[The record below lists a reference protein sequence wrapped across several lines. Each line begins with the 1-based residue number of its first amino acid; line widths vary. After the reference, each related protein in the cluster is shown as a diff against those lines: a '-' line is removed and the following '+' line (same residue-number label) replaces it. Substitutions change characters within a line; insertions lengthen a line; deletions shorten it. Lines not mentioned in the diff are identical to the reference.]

1 MLKHLNI
8 SNYALIET
16 LDIDLHR
23 GFAVITGETG
33 AGKSIILG
41 AIGLLLGQRAD
52 GKALRDASKKC
63 VIEAHF
69 DVARYELRSWFEEQ
83 ELEYDDNDCIIRR
96 ELTPQGKSRG
106 FINDTP
112 VTLTQMRELGEKL
125 IDVHSQHQNLLL
137 RKENFQLNVVDI
149 MASNEKERAEYAEA
163 YGKLK
168 EAERELEELLKSIE
182 ASRSDE
188 DYMRHQL
195 NELQTAALREDEQEE
210 LEQEQ
215 DTASHTEEIKSALY
229 EVTMLLLGEDGAAV
243 EQIRQAEGRLGN
255 AAAIYPKMTELSE
268 RLSSLYV
275 ELKDIASDIEAETER
290 IEFNPERLAY
300 VTERL
305 NTIYS
310 LEHKYHT
317 DDIVGLLREQE
328 RLQTMLDGI
337 DNGDEMLQEKREM
350 VEQLTDIAKKK
361 ADKLTATRKQAAKKI
376 EAETKRSLE
385 ALGMPGVEFC
395 IEIKPATLSP
405 EGQDKVAYL
414 FSANK
419 GMSLRPVADVASGGE
434 IARLMLSLK
443 AMISGAVKLP
453 TIIFDEIDTGVSGR
467 IAEQMGNIM
476 HQMGEAERQ
485 VVSITHLPQIAA
497 RGTYHYKVEK
507 TNSADS
513 TSTIMRQLT
522 EEERID
528 EIAQMLSG
536 ADITD
541 AARRNAKMLLGQID
555 H

>member
-8 SNYALIET
+8 SNYALIDT

-23 GFAVITGETG
+23 GFSVITGETG

-52 GKALRDASKKC
+52 GKALRDAGKKC

-69 DVARYELRSWFEEQ
+69 DISRYELRTWFDEE
-83 ELEYDDNDCIIRR
+83 ELEYDDEDCIIRR
-96 ELTPQGKSRG
+96 ELSPQGKSRG

-149 MASNEKERAEYAEA
+149 MASNEKERNEYTAA
-163 YGKLK
+163 YNKLK
-168 EAERELEELLKSIE
+168 EAERELEELQKSIE
-182 ASRSDE
+182 NSRTEE
-188 DYMRHQL
+188 DYMRYQL

-215 DTASHTEEIKSALY
+215 ETASHTEEIKTALY
-229 EVTMLLLGEDGAAV
+229 EVTTLLLGEDGAAV
-243 EQIRQAEGRLGN
+243 EQVRQAEGKLGS
-255 AAAIYPKMTELSE
+255 AAAIYPKVTELSE
-268 RLSSLYV
+268 RLESLYV
-275 ELKDIASDIEAETER
+275 ELKDIATDIEAESER

-317 DDIVGLLREQE
+317 DDVAGLLREQE
-328 RLQTMLDGI
+328 RLQTLLNGI
-337 DNGDEMLQEKREM
+337 DNSDEALKEKREL
-350 VEQLTDIAKKK
+350 VKQLTDIANKK

-395 IEIKPATLSP
+395 IDIKTSTLSP

-419 GMSLRPVADVASGGE
+419 GMALRPVAEVASGGE

-507 TNSADS
+507 KNLSDS
-513 TSTIMRQLT
+513 TSTMMRQLT
-522 EEERID
+522 AEERID

-541 AARRNAKMLLGQID
+541 AARRNAKMLLGG
-555 H
+555 

>member
-8 SNYALIET
+8 SNYALIDT

-23 GFAVITGETG
+23 GFSVITGETG

-69 DVARYELRSWFEEQ
+69 DISRYELRTWFDEE
-83 ELEYDDNDCIIRR
+83 ELEYDDEDCIIRR
-96 ELTPQGKSRG
+96 ELSPQGKSRG

-149 MASNEKERAEYAEA
+149 MASNEKERAEYTAA
-163 YGKLK
+163 YSQLK
-168 EAERELEELLKSIE
+168 EAERELEELQKSIE
-182 ASRSDE
+182 NSRTEE
-188 DYMRHQL
+188 DYMRYQL

-215 DTASHTEEIKSALY
+215 ETASHTEEIKTALY
-229 EVTMLLLGEDGAAV
+229 EVTTLLSGEDGAAV
-243 EQIRQAEGRLGN
+243 EQVRQAEGKLGS

-268 RLSSLYV
+268 RLDSLYV
-275 ELKDIASDIEAETER
+275 ELKDIATDIEAESER

-317 DDIVGLLREQE
+317 DDIAGLLREQE
-328 RLQTMLDGI
+328 RLQTLLNGI
-337 DNGDEMLQEKREM
+337 DNSDEVLKEKRET
-350 VEQLTDIAKKK
+350 VRQLTDIANKK

-395 IEIKPATLSP
+395 IDIKASALSP

-419 GMSLRPVADVASGGE
+419 GMALRPVAEVASGGE

-476 HQMGEAERQ
+476 HRMGEAERQ
-485 VVSITHLPQIAA
+485 VISITHLPQIAA

-507 TNSADS
+507 KNLSDS
-513 TSTIMRQLT
+513 TSTMMRQLT
-522 EEERID
+522 KEERID

-541 AARRNAKMLLGQID
+541 AARRNAKMLLGG
-555 H
+555 

>member
-8 SNYALIET
+8 SNYALIDT

-23 GFAVITGETG
+23 GFSVITGETG

-69 DVARYELRSWFEEQ
+69 DISRYELRTWFDEE
-83 ELEYDDNDCIIRR
+83 ELEYDDEDCIIRR
-96 ELTPQGKSRG
+96 ELSPQGKSRG

-149 MASNEKERAEYAEA
+149 MASNEKERAEYAAA
-163 YGKLK
+163 YSQLK
-168 EAERELEELLKSIE
+168 EAERELEELQKSIE
-182 ASRSDE
+182 NSRTEE
-188 DYMRHQL
+188 DYMRYQL

-215 DTASHTEEIKSALY
+215 ETASHTEEIKTALY
-229 EVTMLLLGEDGAAV
+229 EVTTLLSGEDGAAV
-243 EQIRQAEGRLGN
+243 EQVRQAEGKLGS
-255 AAAIYPKMTELSE
+255 AAAIYPKVTELSE
-268 RLSSLYV
+268 RLDSLYV
-275 ELKDIASDIEAETER
+275 ELKDITTDIEAESER

-317 DDIVGLLREQE
+317 DDIAGLLREQE
-328 RLQTMLDGI
+328 RLQTLLNGI
-337 DNGDEMLQEKREM
+337 DNSDEVLKEKRET
-350 VEQLTDIAKKK
+350 VGQLTDIANKK

-395 IEIKPATLSP
+395 IDIKASALSP

-419 GMSLRPVADVASGGE
+419 GMALRPVAEVASGGE

-476 HQMGEAERQ
+476 HRMGEAERQ
-485 VVSITHLPQIAA
+485 VISITHLPQIAA

-507 TNSADS
+507 KNLSDS
-513 TSTIMRQLT
+513 TSTMMRQLT
-522 EEERID
+522 KEERID

-541 AARRNAKMLLGQID
+541 AARRNAKMLLGN
-555 H
+555 

>member
-8 SNYALIET
+8 SNYALIDT

-23 GFAVITGETG
+23 GFSVITGETG

-63 VIEAHF
+63 VIEANF
-69 DVARYELRSWFEEQ
+69 DISRYDLQAWFDEQ
-83 ELEYDDNDCIIRR
+83 ELEYDDEDCIIRR
-96 ELTPQGKSRG
+96 ELSPQGKSRG

-149 MASNEKERAEYAEA
+149 MASNDKERNEYAVA
-163 YGKLK
+163 YNRLK
-168 EAERELEELLKSIE
+168 EAEHELEELKKSIE
-182 ASRSDE
+182 ASRNDE
-188 DYMRHQL
+188 EYMRHQL

-215 DTASHTEEIKSALY
+215 ETASHTEDIKAALY
-229 EVTMLLLGEDGAAV
+229 EVTTLLLGENGAAV
-243 EQIRQAEGRLGN
+243 EQIRQAEGRLGS
-255 AAAIYPKMTELSE
+255 AAAIYPKVTELSE
-268 RLSSLYV
+268 RLESLYV
-275 ELKDIASDIEAETER
+275 ELKDIATDIESETEN
-290 IEFNPERLAY
+290 IDFNPERLAY

-317 DDIVGLLREQE
+317 DSIADLLREQE
-328 RLQTMLDGI
+328 RLQTLLNGI
-337 DNGDEMLQEKREM
+337 DNSDEVLQEKQETVR
-350 VEQLTDIAKKK
+350 QLTDAANEKAAK
-361 ADKLTATRKQAAKKI
+361 LSATRKQAAKKI

-395 IEIKPATLSP
+395 IDIKSTSLSP
-405 EGQDKVAYL
+405 DGQDKVAYL

-419 GMSLRPVADVASGGE
+419 GMALRPVAEVASGGE

-476 HQMGEAERQ
+476 HQMGQAERQ
-485 VVSITHLPQIAA
+485 VISITHLPQIAA

-507 TNSADS
+507 RNLSDS
-513 TSTIMRQLT
+513 TSTMMRQLST
-522 EEERID
+522 EERID

-541 AARRNAKMLLGQID
+541 AARRNAKMLLGN
-555 H
+555 

>member
-8 SNYALIET
+8 SNYALIDT

-23 GFAVITGETG
+23 GFSVITGETG

-69 DVARYELRSWFEEQ
+69 DISRYGMQSWFDEE
-83 ELEYDDNDCIIRR
+83 ELEYDDEDCIIRR
-96 ELTPQGKSRG
+96 ELSPQGKSRG

-112 VTLTQMRELGEKL
+112 VTLIQMRELGEKL

-149 MASNEKERAEYAEA
+149 MASNEKERAEYAAA
-163 YGKLK
+163 YSQLK
-168 EAERELEELLKSIE
+168 EAERELEELQKSIE
-182 ASRSDE
+182 NSRTEE
-188 DYMRHQL
+188 DYMRYQL

-215 DTASHTEEIKSALY
+215 ETASHTEEIKTALY
-229 EVTMLLLGEDGAAV
+229 EVTTLLSGEDGAAV
-243 EQIRQAEGRLGN
+243 EQVRQAEAKLSS
-255 AAAIYPKMTELSE
+255 AAAIYPKVTELSE
-268 RLSSLYV
+268 RLDSLYV
-275 ELKDIASDIEAETER
+275 ELKDIATDIEAESER

-317 DDIVGLLREQE
+317 DDIAGLLREQE
-328 RLQTMLDGI
+328 RLQTLLNGI
-337 DNGDEMLQEKREM
+337 DNSDEVLKEKRET
-350 VEQLTDIAKKK
+350 VRQLTDIANKK

-395 IEIKPATLSP
+395 IDIKASALSP

-419 GMSLRPVADVASGGE
+419 GMALRPVAEVASGGE

-476 HQMGEAERQ
+476 HRMGEAERQ
-485 VVSITHLPQIAA
+485 VISITHLPQIAA

-507 TNSADS
+507 KNLSDS
-513 TSTIMRQLT
+513 TSTMMRQLT
-522 EEERID
+522 KEERID

-541 AARRNAKMLLGQID
+541 AARRNAKMLLGE
-555 H
+555 

>member
-8 SNYALIET
+8 SNYALIDT

-23 GFAVITGETG
+23 GFSVITGETG

-63 VIEAHF
+63 VIEANF
-69 DVARYELRSWFEEQ
+69 DISRYDLQAWFDEQ
-83 ELEYDDNDCIIRR
+83 ELEYDDEDCIIRR
-96 ELTPQGKSRG
+96 ELSPQGKSRG

-149 MASNEKERAEYAEA
+149 MASNEKERNEYAVA
-163 YGKLK
+163 YNRLK
-168 EAERELEELLKSIE
+168 EAEHELEELKKSIE
-182 ASRSDE
+182 ASRNDE
-188 DYMRHQL
+188 EYMRHQL

-215 DTASHTEEIKSALY
+215 ETASHTEEIKAALY
-229 EVTMLLLGEDGAAV
+229 EVTTLLLGENGAAV
-243 EQIRQAEGRLGN
+243 EQIRQAEGRLGS
-255 AAAIYPKMTELSE
+255 AAAIYPKVTELSE
-268 RLSSLYV
+268 RLESLYV
-275 ELKDIASDIEAETER
+275 ELKDIATDIESETEN
-290 IEFNPERLAY
+290 IDFNPERLAY

-317 DDIVGLLREQE
+317 DSIADLLREQE
-328 RLQTMLDGI
+328 RLQTLLNGI
-337 DNGDEMLQEKREM
+337 DNSDEMLQEKQETVR
-350 VEQLTDIAKKK
+350 QLTDIANEK
-361 ADKLTATRKQAAKKI
+361 AAKLSATRKQAAKKI

-395 IEIKPATLSP
+395 IDIKSTTLST

-419 GMSLRPVADVASGGE
+419 GMALRPVAEVASGGE

-476 HQMGEAERQ
+476 HQMGQAERQ
-485 VVSITHLPQIAA
+485 VISITHLPQIAA

-507 TNSADS
+507 RNLSDS
-513 TSTIMRQLT
+513 TSTMMRQLSA
-522 EEERID
+522 EERID

-536 ADITD
+536 TDITD
-541 AARRNAKMLLGQID
+541 AARRNAKTLLGN
-555 H
+555 

>member
-8 SNYALIET
+8 SNYALIDT

-23 GFAVITGETG
+23 GFSVITGETG

-69 DVARYELRSWFEEQ
+69 DISRYELRTWFDEE
-83 ELEYDDNDCIIRR
+83 ELEYDDEDCIIRR
-96 ELTPQGKSRG
+96 ELSPQGKSRG

-149 MASNEKERAEYAEA
+149 MASNEKERAEYAAA
-163 YGKLK
+163 YSQLK
-168 EAERELEELLKSIE
+168 EAERELEELQKSIE
-182 ASRSDE
+182 NSRTEE
-188 DYMRHQL
+188 DYMRYQL

-215 DTASHTEEIKSALY
+215 ETASHTEEIKTALY
-229 EVTMLLLGEDGAAV
+229 EVTTLLSGEDGAAV
-243 EQIRQAEGRLGN
+243 EQVRQAEGKLGS
-255 AAAIYPKMTELSE
+255 AAAIYPKVTELSE
-268 RLSSLYV
+268 RLDSLYV
-275 ELKDIASDIEAETER
+275 ELKDIATDIEAESER

-317 DDIVGLLREQE
+317 DDIAGLLREQE
-328 RLQTMLDGI
+328 RLQTLLNGI
-337 DNGDEMLQEKREM
+337 DNSDEVLKEKCETVR
-350 VEQLTDIAKKK
+350 QLTDIANKK

-395 IEIKPATLSP
+395 IDIKASALSP

-419 GMSLRPVADVASGGE
+419 GMALRPVAEVASGGE

-476 HQMGEAERQ
+476 HRMGEAERQ
-485 VVSITHLPQIAA
+485 VISITHLPQIAA

-507 TNSADS
+507 KNLSDS
-513 TSTIMRQLT
+513 TSTMMRQLT
-522 EEERID
+522 KEERID

-541 AARRNAKMLLGQID
+541 AARRNAKMLLGE
-555 H
+555 

>member
-8 SNYALIET
+8 SNYALIDT

-23 GFAVITGETG
+23 GFSVITGETG

-69 DVARYELRSWFEEQ
+69 DISRYELRTWFDEE
-83 ELEYDDNDCIIRR
+83 ELEYDDEDCIIRR
-96 ELTPQGKSRG
+96 ELSPQGKSRG

-149 MASNEKERAEYAEA
+149 MASNEKERAEYAAA
-163 YGKLK
+163 YSQLK
-168 EAERELEELLKSIE
+168 EAERELEELQKSIE
-182 ASRSDE
+182 NSRTEE
-188 DYMRHQL
+188 DYMRYQL

-215 DTASHTEEIKSALY
+215 ETASHTEEIKTALY
-229 EVTMLLLGEDGAAV
+229 EVTTLLSGEDGAAV
-243 EQIRQAEGRLGN
+243 EQVRQAEGKLGS
-255 AAAIYPKMTELSE
+255 AAAIYPKVTELSE
-268 RLSSLYV
+268 RLDSLYV
-275 ELKDIASDIEAETER
+275 ELKDIATDIEAESER

-317 DDIVGLLREQE
+317 DDIAGLLREQE
-328 RLQTMLDGI
+328 RLQTLLNGI
-337 DNGDEMLQEKREM
+337 DNSDEVLKEKRET
-350 VEQLTDIAKKK
+350 VRQLTDIANKK

-395 IEIKPATLSP
+395 IDIKASALSP

-419 GMSLRPVADVASGGE
+419 GMALRPVAEVASGGE

-476 HQMGEAERQ
+476 HRMGEAERQ
-485 VVSITHLPQIAA
+485 VISITHLPQIAA

-507 TNSADS
+507 KNLSDS
-513 TSTIMRQLT
+513 TSTMMRQLT
-522 EEERID
+522 KEERID

-541 AARRNAKMLLGQID
+541 AARRNAKMLLGG
-555 H
+555 

>member
-8 SNYALIET
+8 SNYALIDT

-23 GFAVITGETG
+23 GFSVITGETG

-63 VIEAHF
+63 VIEANF
-69 DVARYELRSWFEEQ
+69 DISRYDLQAWFDEQ
-83 ELEYDDNDCIIRR
+83 ELEYDDEDCIIRR
-96 ELTPQGKSRG
+96 ELSPQGKSRG

-149 MASNEKERAEYAEA
+149 MASNDKERNEYAVA
-163 YGKLK
+163 YNRLK
-168 EAERELEELLKSIE
+168 EAEHELEELKKSIE
-182 ASRSDE
+182 ASRNDE
-188 DYMRHQL
+188 EYMRHQL

-215 DTASHTEEIKSALY
+215 ETASHTEDIKAALY
-229 EVTMLLLGEDGAAV
+229 EVTTLLLGENGAAV
-243 EQIRQAEGRLGN
+243 EQIRQAEGRLGS
-255 AAAIYPKMTELSE
+255 AAAIYPKVTELSE
-268 RLSSLYV
+268 RLESLYV
-275 ELKDIASDIEAETER
+275 ELKDIATDIESETEN
-290 IEFNPERLAY
+290 IDFNPERLAY

-317 DDIVGLLREQE
+317 DSIADLLREQE
-328 RLQTMLDGI
+328 RLQTLLNGI
-337 DNGDEMLQEKREM
+337 DNSDEMLQEKQETVR
-350 VEQLTDIAKKK
+350 QLTDIANEK
-361 ADKLTATRKQAAKKI
+361 AAKLSATRKQAAKKI

-395 IEIKPATLSP
+395 IDIKSTSLSP
-405 EGQDKVAYL
+405 DGQDKVAYL

-419 GMSLRPVADVASGGE
+419 GMALRPVAEVASGGE

-476 HQMGEAERQ
+476 HQMGQAERQ
-485 VVSITHLPQIAA
+485 VISITHLPQIAA

-507 TNSADS
+507 RNLSDS
-513 TSTIMRQLT
+513 TSTMMRQLT
-522 EEERID
+522 TEERID

-541 AARRNAKMLLGQID
+541 AARRNAKMLLGN
-555 H
+555 

>member
-8 SNYALIET
+8 SNYALIDT

-23 GFAVITGETG
+23 GFSVITGETG

-69 DVARYELRSWFEEQ
+69 DISRYELRTWFDEE
-83 ELEYDDNDCIIRR
+83 ELEYDDEDCIIRR
-96 ELTPQGKSRG
+96 ELSPQGKSRG

-149 MASNEKERAEYAEA
+149 MASNEKERAEYAAA
-163 YGKLK
+163 YSQLK
-168 EAERELEELLKSIE
+168 EAERELEELQKSIE
-182 ASRSDE
+182 NSRTEE
-188 DYMRHQL
+188 DYMRYQL

-215 DTASHTEEIKSALY
+215 ETASHTEEIKTALY
-229 EVTMLLLGEDGAAV
+229 EVTTLLSGEDGAAV
-243 EQIRQAEGRLGN
+243 EQVRQAEGKLGS
-255 AAAIYPKMTELSE
+255 AAAIYPKVTELSE
-268 RLSSLYV
+268 RLDSLYV
-275 ELKDIASDIEAETER
+275 ELKDIATDIEAESER

-317 DDIVGLLREQE
+317 DDIAGLLGEQE
-328 RLQTMLDGI
+328 RLQTLLNGI
-337 DNGDEMLQEKREM
+337 DNSDEVLKEKRET
-350 VEQLTDIAKKK
+350 VRQLTDIANKK

-395 IEIKPATLSP
+395 IDIKASALSP

-419 GMSLRPVADVASGGE
+419 GMALRPVAEVASGGE

-476 HQMGEAERQ
+476 HRMGEAERQ
-485 VVSITHLPQIAA
+485 VISITHLPQIAA

-507 TNSADS
+507 KNLSDS
-513 TSTIMRQLT
+513 TSTMMRQLT
-522 EEERID
+522 KEERID

-541 AARRNAKMLLGQID
+541 AARRNAKTLLGN
-555 H
+555 

>member
-8 SNYALIET
+8 SNYALIDT

-23 GFAVITGETG
+23 GFSVITGETG

-63 VIEAHF
+63 VIEANF
-69 DVARYELRSWFEEQ
+69 DISRYDLQAWFDEQ
-83 ELEYDDNDCIIRR
+83 ELEYDDEDCIIRR
-96 ELTPQGKSRG
+96 ELSPQGKSRG

-149 MASNEKERAEYAEA
+149 MASNEKERNEYAVA
-163 YGKLK
+163 YNRLK
-168 EAERELEELLKSIE
+168 DAEHELEELKKSIE
-182 ASRSDE
+182 ASRNDE
-188 DYMRHQL
+188 EYMRHQL

-215 DTASHTEEIKSALY
+215 ETASHTEDIKAALY
-229 EVTMLLLGEDGAAV
+229 EVTTLLLGENGAAV
-243 EQIRQAEGRLGN
+243 EQIRQAEGRLGS
-255 AAAIYPKMTELSE
+255 AAAIYPKVTELSE
-268 RLSSLYV
+268 RLESLYV
-275 ELKDIASDIEAETER
+275 ELKDIATDIESETEN
-290 IEFNPERLAY
+290 IDFNPERLAY

-317 DDIVGLLREQE
+317 DSIADLLREQE
-328 RLQTMLDGI
+328 RLQTLLNGI
-337 DNGDEMLQEKREM
+337 DNSDEVLQEKQKTVR
-350 VEQLTDIAKKK
+350 QLTDIANEK
-361 ADKLTATRKQAAKKI
+361 AAKLSATRKQAAKKI

-395 IEIKPATLSP
+395 IDIKSTSLSP
-405 EGQDKVAYL
+405 DGQDKVAYL

-419 GMSLRPVADVASGGE
+419 GMALRPVAEVASGGE

-476 HQMGEAERQ
+476 HQMGQAERQ
-485 VVSITHLPQIAA
+485 VISITHLPQIAA

-507 TNSADS
+507 RNLSDS
-513 TSTIMRQLT
+513 TSTMMRQLST
-522 EEERID
+522 EERID

-541 AARRNAKMLLGQID
+541 AARRNAKMLLGN
-555 H
+555 

>member
-8 SNYALIET
+8 SNYALIDT

-23 GFAVITGETG
+23 GFSVITGETG

-69 DVARYELRSWFEEQ
+69 DISRYELRTWFDEE
-83 ELEYDDNDCIIRR
+83 ELEYDDEDCIIRR
-96 ELTPQGKSRG
+96 ELSPQGKSRG

-149 MASNEKERAEYAEA
+149 MASNEKERAEYAAA
-163 YGKLK
+163 YSQLK
-168 EAERELEELLKSIE
+168 EAERELEELQKSIE
-182 ASRSDE
+182 NSRTEE
-188 DYMRHQL
+188 DYMRYQL

-215 DTASHTEEIKSALY
+215 ETASHTEEIKTALY
-229 EVTMLLLGEDGAAV
+229 EVTTLLSGEDGAAV
-243 EQIRQAEGRLGN
+243 EQVRQAEGKLGS
-255 AAAIYPKMTELSE
+255 AAAIYPKVTELSE
-268 RLSSLYV
+268 RLDSLYV
-275 ELKDIASDIEAETER
+275 ELKDIATDIEAESER

-317 DDIVGLLREQE
+317 DDIAGLLREQE
-328 RLQTMLDGI
+328 RLQTLLNGI
-337 DNGDEMLQEKREM
+337 DNSDEVLKEKRET
-350 VEQLTDIAKKK
+350 VRQLTDIANKK

-395 IEIKPATLSP
+395 IDIKASALSP

-419 GMSLRPVADVASGGE
+419 GMALRPVAEVASGGE

-476 HQMGEAERQ
+476 HRMGEAERQ
-485 VVSITHLPQIAA
+485 VISITHLPQIAA

-507 TNSADS
+507 KNLSDS
-513 TSTIMRQLT
+513 TSTMMRQLT
-522 EEERID
+522 KEERID

-541 AARRNAKMLLGQID
+541 AARRNAKTLLGN
-555 H
+555 

>member
-8 SNYALIET
+8 SNYALIDT

-23 GFAVITGETG
+23 GFSVITGETG

-69 DVARYELRSWFEEQ
+69 DISRYELRTWFDEE
-83 ELEYDDNDCIIRR
+83 ELEYDDEDCIIRR
-96 ELTPQGKSRG
+96 ELSPQGKSRG

-149 MASNEKERAEYAEA
+149 MASNEKERAEYAAA
-163 YGKLK
+163 YSQLK
-168 EAERELEELLKSIE
+168 EAERELEELQKSIE
-182 ASRSDE
+182 NSRTEE
-188 DYMRHQL
+188 DYMRYQL

-215 DTASHTEEIKSALY
+215 ETASHTEEIKTALY
-229 EVTMLLLGEDGAAV
+229 EVTTLLSGEDGAAV
-243 EQIRQAEGRLGN
+243 EQVRQAEGKLGS
-255 AAAIYPKMTELSE
+255 AAAIYPKVTELSE
-268 RLSSLYV
+268 RLDSLYV
-275 ELKDIASDIEAETER
+275 ELKDIATDIEAESER

-317 DDIVGLLREQE
+317 DDIAGLLREQE
-328 RLQTMLDGI
+328 RLQTLLNGI
-337 DNGDEMLQEKREM
+337 DNSDEVLKEKRET
-350 VEQLTDIAKKK
+350 VRQLTDIAYKK

-395 IEIKPATLSP
+395 IDIKASALSP

-419 GMSLRPVADVASGGE
+419 GMALRPVAEVASGGE

-476 HQMGEAERQ
+476 HRMGEAERQ
-485 VVSITHLPQIAA
+485 VISITHLPQIAA

-507 TNSADS
+507 KNLSDS
-513 TSTIMRQLT
+513 TSTMMRQLT
-522 EEERID
+522 KEERID

-541 AARRNAKMLLGQID
+541 AARRNAKMLLGG
-555 H
+555 

>member
-8 SNYALIET
+8 SNYALIDT

-23 GFAVITGETG
+23 GFSVITGETG

-63 VIEAHF
+63 VIEANF
-69 DVARYELRSWFEEQ
+69 DISRYDLQAWFDEQ
-83 ELEYDDNDCIIRR
+83 ELEYDDEDCIIRR
-96 ELTPQGKSRG
+96 ELSPQGKSRG

-149 MASNEKERAEYAEA
+149 MASNEKERNEYAVA
-163 YGKLK
+163 YNRLK
-168 EAERELEELLKSIE
+168 EAEHELEELKKSIE
-182 ASRSDE
+182 ASRNDE
-188 DYMRHQL
+188 EYMRHQL

-215 DTASHTEEIKSALY
+215 ETASHTEEIKAALY
-229 EVTMLLLGEDGAAV
+229 EVTTLLLGENGAAV
-243 EQIRQAEGRLGN
+243 EQIRQAEGRLGS
-255 AAAIYPKMTELSE
+255 AAAIYPKVTELSE
-268 RLSSLYV
+268 RLESLYV
-275 ELKDIASDIEAETER
+275 ELKDIATDIESETEN
-290 IEFNPERLAY
+290 IDFNPERLAY

-317 DDIVGLLREQE
+317 DSIADLLREQE
-328 RLQTMLDGI
+328 RLQTLLNGI
-337 DNGDEMLQEKREM
+337 DNSDEMLQEKQETVR
-350 VEQLTDIAKKK
+350 QLTDISNEKAAK
-361 ADKLTATRKQAAKKI
+361 LSATRKQAAKKI

-395 IEIKPATLSP
+395 IDIKSPTLSTD
-405 EGQDKVAYL
+405 GQDKVAYL

-419 GMSLRPVADVASGGE
+419 GMALRPVAEVASGGE

-476 HQMGEAERQ
+476 HQMGQAERQ
-485 VVSITHLPQIAA
+485 VISITHLPQIAA

-507 TNSADS
+507 RNLSDS
-513 TSTIMRQLT
+513 TSTMMRQLT
-522 EEERID
+522 TEERID

-541 AARRNAKMLLGQID
+541 AARRNAKTLLGN
-555 H
+555 

>member
-8 SNYALIET
+8 SNYALIDT

-23 GFAVITGETG
+23 GFSVITGETG

-69 DVARYELRSWFEEQ
+69 DISRYELRTWFDEE
-83 ELEYDDNDCIIRR
+83 ELEYDDEDCIIRR
-96 ELTPQGKSRG
+96 ELSPQGKSRG

-149 MASNEKERAEYAEA
+149 MASNEKERAEYAAA
-163 YGKLK
+163 YSQLK
-168 EAERELEELLKSIE
+168 EAEHELEELQKSIE
-182 ASRSDE
+182 NSRTEE
-188 DYMRHQL
+188 DYMRYQL

-215 DTASHTEEIKSALY
+215 ETASHTEEIKTALY
-229 EVTMLLLGEDGAAV
+229 EVTTLLSGEDGAAV
-243 EQIRQAEGRLGN
+243 ELIRQAEGKLGS
-255 AAAIYPKMTELSE
+255 AAAIYPKVTELSE
-268 RLSSLYV
+268 RLDSLYV
-275 ELKDIASDIEAETER
+275 ELKDIATDIEAESER

-317 DDIVGLLREQE
+317 DDIAGLLREQE
-328 RLQTMLDGI
+328 RLQTLLNGI
-337 DNGDEMLQEKREM
+337 DNSDEVLKEKRET
-350 VEQLTDIAKKK
+350 VRQLTDIANKK

-395 IEIKPATLSP
+395 IDIKASALSP

-419 GMSLRPVADVASGGE
+419 GMALRPVAEVASGGE

-476 HQMGEAERQ
+476 HRMGEAERQ
-485 VVSITHLPQIAA
+485 VISITHLPQIAA

-507 TNSADS
+507 KNLSDS
-513 TSTIMRQLT
+513 TSTMMRQLT
-522 EEERID
+522 KEERID

-541 AARRNAKMLLGQID
+541 AARRNAKTLLGN
-555 H
+555 

>member
-8 SNYALIET
+8 SNYALIDT

-23 GFAVITGETG
+23 GFSVITGETG

-63 VIEAHF
+63 VIEANF
-69 DVARYELRSWFEEQ
+69 DISRYDLQAWFDEQ
-83 ELEYDDNDCIIRR
+83 ELEYDDEDCIIRR
-96 ELTPQGKSRG
+96 ELSPQGKSRG

-149 MASNEKERAEYAEA
+149 MASNEKERNEYAVA
-163 YGKLK
+163 YSRLK
-168 EAERELEELLKSIE
+168 EAEHELEELKKSIE
-182 ASRSDE
+182 ASRNDE
-188 DYMRHQL
+188 EYMRHQL

-215 DTASHTEEIKSALY
+215 ETASHTEDIKAALY
-229 EVTMLLLGEDGAAV
+229 EVTTLLLGENGAAV
-243 EQIRQAEGRLGN
+243 EQIRQAEGRLGS
-255 AAAIYPKMTELSE
+255 AAAIYPKVTELSE
-268 RLSSLYV
+268 RLESLYV
-275 ELKDIASDIEAETER
+275 ELKDIATDIESETEN
-290 IEFNPERLAY
+290 IDFNPERLAY

-317 DDIVGLLREQE
+317 DSIADLLREQE
-328 RLQTMLDGI
+328 RLQTLLNGI
-337 DNGDEMLQEKREM
+337 DNSDEVLQEKQETVRL
-350 VEQLTDIAKKK
+350 LTDIANEK
-361 ADKLTATRKQAAKKI
+361 AAKLSATRKQAAKKI

-395 IEIKPATLSP
+395 IDIKSTSLSP
-405 EGQDKVAYL
+405 DGQDKVAYL

-419 GMSLRPVADVASGGE
+419 GMALRPVAEVASGGE

-476 HQMGEAERQ
+476 HQMGQAERQ
-485 VVSITHLPQIAA
+485 VISITHLPQIAA

-507 TNSADS
+507 RNLSDS
-513 TSTIMRQLT
+513 TSTMMRQLT
-522 EEERID
+522 TEERID

-541 AARRNAKMLLGQID
+541 AARRNAKTLLGN
-555 H
+555 

>member
-8 SNYALIET
+8 SNYALIDT

-23 GFAVITGETG
+23 GFSVITGETG

-69 DVARYELRSWFEEQ
+69 DISRYELRTWFDEE
-83 ELEYDDNDCIIRR
+83 ELEYDDEDCIIRR
-96 ELTPQGKSRG
+96 ELSPQGKSRG

-137 RKENFQLNVVDI
+137 RRENFQLNVVDI
-149 MASNEKERAEYAEA
+149 MASNEKERAEYAAA
-163 YGKLK
+163 YSQLK
-168 EAERELEELLKSIE
+168 EAERELEELQKSIE
-182 ASRSDE
+182 NSRTEE
-188 DYMRHQL
+188 DYMRYQL

-215 DTASHTEEIKSALY
+215 ETASHTEEIKTALY
-229 EVTMLLLGEDGAAV
+229 EVTTLLSGEDGAAV
-243 EQIRQAEGRLGN
+243 EQVRQAEGKLSS
-255 AAAIYPKMTELSE
+255 AAAIYPKVTELSE
-268 RLSSLYV
+268 RLDSLYV
-275 ELKDIASDIEAETER
+275 ELKDIATDIEAESER

-317 DDIVGLLREQE
+317 DDIAGLLREQE
-328 RLQTMLDGI
+328 RLQTLLNGI
-337 DNGDEMLQEKREM
+337 DNSDEVLKEKRET
-350 VEQLTDIAKKK
+350 VRQLTDIANKK

-395 IEIKPATLSP
+395 IDIKASTLSP

-419 GMSLRPVADVASGGE
+419 GMALRPVAEVASGGE

-476 HQMGEAERQ
+476 HRMGEAERQ
-485 VVSITHLPQIAA
+485 VISITHLPQIAA

-507 TNSADS
+507 KNLSDS
-513 TSTIMRQLT
+513 TSTMMRQLT
-522 EEERID
+522 KEERID

-541 AARRNAKMLLGQID
+541 AARRNAKMLLGG
-555 H
+555 

>member
-8 SNYALIET
+8 SNYALIDT

-23 GFAVITGETG
+23 GFSVITGETG

-69 DVARYELRSWFEEQ
+69 DISRYELRTWFDEE
-83 ELEYDDNDCIIRR
+83 ELEYDDEDCIIRR
-96 ELTPQGKSRG
+96 ELSPQGKSRG

-149 MASNEKERAEYAEA
+149 MASNEKERAEYAAA
-163 YGKLK
+163 YSQLK
-168 EAERELEELLKSIE
+168 EAERELEELQKSIE
-182 ASRSDE
+182 NSRTEE
-188 DYMRHQL
+188 DYMRYQL

-215 DTASHTEEIKSALY
+215 ETASHTEEIKTALY
-229 EVTMLLLGEDGAAV
+229 EVTTLLSGEDGAAV
-243 EQIRQAEGRLGN
+243 EQVRQAEGKLGS
-255 AAAIYPKMTELSE
+255 AAAIYPKVTELSE
-268 RLSSLYV
+268 RLDSLYV
-275 ELKDIASDIEAETER
+275 ELKDIATDIEAESER

-317 DDIVGLLREQE
+317 DDIAGLLREQE
-328 RLQTMLDGI
+328 RLQTLLNGI
-337 DNGDEMLQEKREM
+337 DNSDEVLKEKRET
-350 VEQLTDIAKKK
+350 VRQLTDIANKK

-395 IEIKPATLSP
+395 IDIKASALSP

-419 GMSLRPVADVASGGE
+419 GMALRPVAEVASGGE

-476 HQMGEAERQ
+476 HRMGEAERQ
-485 VVSITHLPQIAA
+485 VISITHLPQIAA

-507 TNSADS
+507 KNLSDS
-513 TSTIMRQLT
+513 TSTMMRQLT
-522 EEERID
+522 KEERID

-541 AARRNAKMLLGQID
+541 AARRNAKMLLGE
-555 H
+555 

>member
-8 SNYALIET
+8 SNYALIDT

-23 GFAVITGETG
+23 GFSVITGETG

-52 GKALRDASKKC
+52 GKALKDASKKC

-69 DVARYELRSWFEEQ
+69 DISRYELRTWFDEE
-83 ELEYDDNDCIIRR
+83 ELEYDDEDCIIRR
-96 ELTPQGKSRG
+96 ELSPQGKSRG

-149 MASNEKERAEYAEA
+149 MASNEKERAEYAAA
-163 YGKLK
+163 YSQLK
-168 EAERELEELLKSIE
+168 DAERELEELQKSIE
-182 ASRSDE
+182 NSRTEE
-188 DYMRHQL
+188 DYMRYQL

-215 DTASHTEEIKSALY
+215 ETASHTEEIKTALY
-229 EVTMLLLGEDGAAV
+229 EVTTLLSGEDGAAV
-243 EQIRQAEGRLGN
+243 EQVRQAEGKLGS
-255 AAAIYPKMTELSE
+255 AAAIYPKVTELSE
-268 RLSSLYV
+268 RLDSLYV
-275 ELKDIASDIEAETER
+275 ELKDIATDIEAESER

-317 DDIVGLLREQE
+317 DDIAGLLREQE
-328 RLQTMLDGI
+328 RLQTLLNGI
-337 DNGDEMLQEKREM
+337 DSSDEVLKEKRET
-350 VEQLTDIAKKK
+350 VRQLTDIANKK

-395 IEIKPATLSP
+395 IDIKASALSP

-419 GMSLRPVADVASGGE
+419 GMALRPVAEVASGGE

-476 HQMGEAERQ
+476 HRMGEAERQ
-485 VVSITHLPQIAA
+485 VISITHLPQIAA

-507 TNSADS
+507 KNLSDS
-513 TSTIMRQLT
+513 TSTMMRQLT
-522 EEERID
+522 KEERID

-541 AARRNAKMLLGQID
+541 AARRNAKMLLGG
-555 H
+555 

>member
-8 SNYALIET
+8 SNYALIDT
-16 LDIDLHR
+16 LNINLHR
-23 GFAVITGETG
+23 GFSVITGETG

-69 DVARYELRSWFEEQ
+69 DISRYELRTWFDEE
-83 ELEYDDNDCIIRR
+83 ELEYDDEDCIIRR
-96 ELTPQGKSRG
+96 ELSPQGKSRG

-149 MASNEKERAEYAEA
+149 MASNEKERAEYAAA
-163 YGKLK
+163 YSQLK
-168 EAERELEELLKSIE
+168 EAERELEELQKSIE
-182 ASRSDE
+182 NSRTEE
-188 DYMRHQL
+188 DYMRYQL

-215 DTASHTEEIKSALY
+215 ETASHTEEIKTALY
-229 EVTMLLLGEDGAAV
+229 EVTTLLSGEDGAAV
-243 EQIRQAEGRLGN
+243 EQVRQAEGKLGS
-255 AAAIYPKMTELSE
+255 AAAIYPKVTELSE
-268 RLSSLYV
+268 RLDSLYV
-275 ELKDIASDIEAETER
+275 ELKDIATDIEAESER

-317 DDIVGLLREQE
+317 DDIAGLLREQE
-328 RLQTMLDGI
+328 RLQTLLNGI
-337 DNGDEMLQEKREM
+337 DNSDEVLKEKRET
-350 VEQLTDIAKKK
+350 VRQLTDIANKK

-395 IEIKPATLSP
+395 IDIKASALSP

-419 GMSLRPVADVASGGE
+419 GMALRPVAEVASGGE

-476 HQMGEAERQ
+476 HRMGEAERQ
-485 VVSITHLPQIAA
+485 VISITHLPQIAA

-507 TNSADS
+507 KNLSDS
-513 TSTIMRQLT
+513 TSTMMRQLT
-522 EEERID
+522 KEERID

-541 AARRNAKMLLGQID
+541 AARRNAKMLLGG
-555 H
+555 

>member
-8 SNYALIET
+8 SNYALIDT

-23 GFAVITGETG
+23 GFSVITGETG

-69 DVARYELRSWFEEQ
+69 DISRYGMQSWFDEE
-83 ELEYDDNDCIIRR
+83 ELEYDDEDCIIRR
-96 ELTPQGKSRG
+96 ELSPQGKSRG

-149 MASNEKERAEYAEA
+149 MASNEKERAEYAAA
-163 YGKLK
+163 YSQLK
-168 EAERELEELLKSIE
+168 EAERELEELQKSIE
-182 ASRSDE
+182 NSRTEE
-188 DYMRHQL
+188 DYMRYQL

-215 DTASHTEEIKSALY
+215 ETASHTEEIKTALY
-229 EVTMLLLGEDGAAV
+229 EVTTLLSGEDGAAV
-243 EQIRQAEGRLGN
+243 EQVRQAEAKLSS
-255 AAAIYPKMTELSE
+255 AAAIYPKVTELSE
-268 RLSSLYV
+268 RLDSLYV
-275 ELKDIASDIEAETER
+275 ELKDIATDIEAESER

-317 DDIVGLLREQE
+317 DDIAGLLREQE
-328 RLQTMLDGI
+328 RLQTLLNGI
-337 DNGDEMLQEKREM
+337 DNSDEVLKEKRET
-350 VEQLTDIAKKK
+350 VRQLTDIANKK

-395 IEIKPATLSP
+395 IDIKASALSP

-419 GMSLRPVADVASGGE
+419 GMALRPVAEVASGGE

-476 HQMGEAERQ
+476 HRMGEAERQ
-485 VVSITHLPQIAA
+485 VISITHLPQIAA

-507 TNSADS
+507 KNLSDS
-513 TSTIMRQLT
+513 TSTMMRQLT
-522 EEERID
+522 KEERID

-541 AARRNAKMLLGQID
+541 AARRNAKMLLGE
-555 H
+555 

>member
-8 SNYALIET
+8 SNYALIDT

-23 GFAVITGETG
+23 GFSVITGETG

-69 DVARYELRSWFEEQ
+69 DISRYELRTWFDEE
-83 ELEYDDNDCIIRR
+83 ELEYDDEDCIIRR
-96 ELTPQGKSRG
+96 ELSPQGKSRG

-149 MASNEKERAEYAEA
+149 MASNEKERAEYAAA
-163 YGKLK
+163 YSQLK
-168 EAERELEELLKSIE
+168 EAERELEELQKSIE
-182 ASRSDE
+182 NSRTEE
-188 DYMRHQL
+188 DYMRYQL

-215 DTASHTEEIKSALY
+215 ETASHTEEIKTALY
-229 EVTMLLLGEDGAAV
+229 EVTTLLSGEDGAAV
-243 EQIRQAEGRLGN
+243 EQVRQAEGKLGS
-255 AAAIYPKMTELSE
+255 AAAIYPKVTELSE
-268 RLSSLYV
+268 RLDSLYV
-275 ELKDIASDIEAETER
+275 ELKDIATDIEAESER

-317 DDIVGLLREQE
+317 DDIAGLLREQE
-328 RLQTMLDGI
+328 RLQTLLNGI
-337 DNGDEMLQEKREM
+337 DNSDEVMKEKRET
-350 VEQLTDIAKKK
+350 VRQLTDIANKK

-395 IEIKPATLSP
+395 IDIKASALSP

-419 GMSLRPVADVASGGE
+419 GMALRPVAEVASGGE

-485 VVSITHLPQIAA
+485 VISITHLPQIAA

-507 TNSADS
+507 KNLSDS
-513 TSTIMRQLT
+513 TSTMMRQLT
-522 EEERID
+522 KEERID

-541 AARRNAKMLLGQID
+541 AARRNAKMLLGG
-555 H
+555 

>member
-8 SNYALIET
+8 SNYALIDT

-23 GFAVITGETG
+23 GFSVITGETG

-69 DVARYELRSWFEEQ
+69 DISRYELRTWFDEE
-83 ELEYDDNDCIIRR
+83 ELEYDDEDCIIRR
-96 ELTPQGKSRG
+96 ELSPQGKSRG

-149 MASNEKERAEYAEA
+149 MASNEKERAEYAAA
-163 YGKLK
+163 YSQLK
-168 EAERELEELLKSIE
+168 EAERELEELQKSIE
-182 ASRSDE
+182 SSRTEE
-188 DYMRHQL
+188 DYMRYQL

-215 DTASHTEEIKSALY
+215 ETASHTEEIKTALY
-229 EVTMLLLGEDGAAV
+229 EVTTLLSGEDGAAV
-243 EQIRQAEGRLGN
+243 EQVRQAEGKLGS
-255 AAAIYPKMTELSE
+255 AAAIYPKVTELSE
-268 RLSSLYV
+268 RLDSLYV
-275 ELKDIASDIEAETER
+275 ELKDIATDIEAESER

-317 DDIVGLLREQE
+317 DDIAGLLREQE
-328 RLQTMLDGI
+328 RLQTLLNGI
-337 DNGDEMLQEKREM
+337 DNSDEVLKEKRET
-350 VEQLTDIAKKK
+350 VRQLTDIANKK

-395 IEIKPATLSP
+395 IDIKASTLSP

-419 GMSLRPVADVASGGE
+419 GMALRPVAEVASGGE

-476 HQMGEAERQ
+476 HRMGEAERQ
-485 VVSITHLPQIAA
+485 VISITHLPQIAA

-507 TNSADS
+507 KNLSDS
-513 TSTIMRQLT
+513 TSTMMRQLT
-522 EEERID
+522 KEERID

-541 AARRNAKMLLGQID
+541 AARRNAKTLLGN
-555 H
+555 

>member
-8 SNYALIET
+8 SNYALIDT

-23 GFAVITGETG
+23 GFSVITGETG

-69 DVARYELRSWFEEQ
+69 DISRYGMQSWFDEE
-83 ELEYDDNDCIIRR
+83 ELEYDDEDCIIRR
-96 ELTPQGKSRG
+96 ELSPQGKSRG

-149 MASNEKERAEYAEA
+149 MASNEKERAEYAAA
-163 YGKLK
+163 YSQLK
-168 EAERELEELLKSIE
+168 EAERELEELQKSIE
-182 ASRSDE
+182 NSRTEE
-188 DYMRHQL
+188 DYMRYQL

-215 DTASHTEEIKSALY
+215 ETASHTEEIKTALY
-229 EVTMLLLGEDGAAV
+229 EVTTLLSGEDGAAV
-243 EQIRQAEGRLGN
+243 EQVRQAEGKLGS
-255 AAAIYPKMTELSE
+255 AAAIYPKVTELSE
-268 RLSSLYV
+268 RLDSLYV
-275 ELKDIASDIEAETER
+275 ELKDIATDIEAESER

-317 DDIVGLLREQE
+317 DDIAGLLREQE
-328 RLQTMLDGI
+328 RLQTLLNGI
-337 DNGDEMLQEKREM
+337 DNSDEVLKEKRET
-350 VEQLTDIAKKK
+350 VRQLTDIANKK

-395 IEIKPATLSP
+395 IDIKASALSP

-419 GMSLRPVADVASGGE
+419 GMALRPVAEVASGGE

-476 HQMGEAERQ
+476 HRMGEAERQ
-485 VVSITHLPQIAA
+485 VISITHLPQIAA
-497 RGTYHYKVEK
+497 RGTHHYKVEK
-507 TNSADS
+507 KNLSDS
-513 TSTIMRQLT
+513 TSTMMRQLT
-522 EEERID
+522 KEERID

-541 AARRNAKMLLGQID
+541 AARRNAKMLLGG
-555 H
+555 

>member
-8 SNYALIET
+8 SNYALIDT

-23 GFAVITGETG
+23 GFSVITGETG

-63 VIEAHF
+63 VIEANF
-69 DVARYELRSWFEEQ
+69 DISRYDLQAWFDEQ
-83 ELEYDDNDCIIRR
+83 ELEYDDEDCIIRR
-96 ELTPQGKSRG
+96 ELSPQGKSRG

-149 MASNEKERAEYAEA
+149 MASNEKERNEYAVA
-163 YGKLK
+163 YNRLK
-168 EAERELEELLKSIE
+168 EAEHELEELKKSIE
-182 ASRSDE
+182 ASRNDE
-188 DYMRHQL
+188 EYMRHQL

-215 DTASHTEEIKSALY
+215 ETASHTEDIKAALY
-229 EVTMLLLGEDGAAV
+229 EVTTLLLGENGAAV
-243 EQIRQAEGRLGN
+243 EQIRQAEGRLGS
-255 AAAIYPKMTELSE
+255 AAAIYPKVTELSE
-268 RLSSLYV
+268 RLESLYV
-275 ELKDIASDIEAETER
+275 ELKDIATDIESETEN
-290 IEFNPERLAY
+290 IDFNPERLAY

-317 DDIVGLLREQE
+317 DSIADLLREQE
-328 RLQTMLDGI
+328 RLQTLLNGI
-337 DNGDEMLQEKREM
+337 DNSDEVLQEKQETVR
-350 VEQLTDIAKKK
+350 QLTDIANEK
-361 ADKLTATRKQAAKKI
+361 AAKLSATRKQAAKKI

-395 IEIKPATLSP
+395 IDIKSTTLSTD
-405 EGQDKVAYL
+405 GQDKVAYL

-419 GMSLRPVADVASGGE
+419 GMALRPVAEVASGGE

-476 HQMGEAERQ
+476 HQMGQAERQ
-485 VVSITHLPQIAA
+485 VISITHLPQIAA

-507 TNSADS
+507 RNLSDS
-513 TSTIMRQLT
+513 TSTMMRQLT
-522 EEERID
+522 TEERID

-541 AARRNAKMLLGQID
+541 AARRNAKTLLGN
-555 H
+555 

>member
-8 SNYALIET
+8 SNYALIDT

-23 GFAVITGETG
+23 GFSVITGETG

-69 DVARYELRSWFEEQ
+69 DISRYELRTWFDEE
-83 ELEYDDNDCIIRR
+83 ELEYDDEDCIIRR
-96 ELTPQGKSRG
+96 ELSPQGKSRG

-149 MASNEKERAEYAEA
+149 MASNEKERAEYAAA
-163 YGKLK
+163 YSQLK
-168 EAERELEELLKSIE
+168 EAERELEELQKSIE
-182 ASRSDE
+182 NSRTEE
-188 DYMRHQL
+188 DYMRYQL

-215 DTASHTEEIKSALY
+215 ETASHTEEIKTALY
-229 EVTMLLLGEDGAAV
+229 EVTTLLSGEDGAAV
-243 EQIRQAEGRLGN
+243 EQVRQAEGKLGS
-255 AAAIYPKMTELSE
+255 AAAIYPKVTELSE
-268 RLSSLYV
+268 RLDSLYV
-275 ELKDIASDIEAETER
+275 ELKDIATDIEAESER

-317 DDIVGLLREQE
+317 DDIAGLLREQE
-328 RLQTMLDGI
+328 RLQTLLNGI
-337 DNGDEMLQEKREM
+337 DNSDEVLKEKRET
-350 VEQLTDIAKKK
+350 VRQLTNIANKK

-395 IEIKPATLSP
+395 IDIKTSALSP

-419 GMSLRPVADVASGGE
+419 GMALRPVAEVASGGE

-476 HQMGEAERQ
+476 HRMGEAERQ
-485 VVSITHLPQIAA
+485 VISITHLPQIAA

-507 TNSADS
+507 KNLSDS
-513 TSTIMRQLT
+513 TSTMMRQLT
-522 EEERID
+522 KEERID

-541 AARRNAKMLLGQID
+541 AARRNAKMLLGN
-555 H
+555 

>member
-8 SNYALIET
+8 SNYALIDT

-23 GFAVITGETG
+23 GFSVITGETG

-69 DVARYELRSWFEEQ
+69 DISRYELRTWFDEE
-83 ELEYDDNDCIIRR
+83 ELEYDDEDCIIRR
-96 ELTPQGKSRG
+96 ELSPQGKSRG

-149 MASNEKERAEYAEA
+149 MASNEKERAEYAAA
-163 YGKLK
+163 YSQLK
-168 EAERELEELLKSIE
+168 EAERELEELQKSIE
-182 ASRSDE
+182 NSRTEE
-188 DYMRHQL
+188 DYMRYQL

-215 DTASHTEEIKSALY
+215 ETASHTEEIKTALY
-229 EVTMLLLGEDGAAV
+229 EVTTLLSGEDGAAV
-243 EQIRQAEGRLGN
+243 ELIRQAEGKLGS
-255 AAAIYPKMTELSE
+255 AAAIYPKVTELSE
-268 RLSSLYV
+268 RLDSLYV
-275 ELKDIASDIEAETER
+275 ELKDIATDIEAESER

-317 DDIVGLLREQE
+317 DDIAGLLREQE
-328 RLQTMLDGI
+328 RLQTLLNGI
-337 DNGDEMLQEKREM
+337 DNSDEVLKEKRET
-350 VEQLTDIAKKK
+350 VRQLTDIANKK

-395 IEIKPATLSP
+395 IDIKASALSP

-419 GMSLRPVADVASGGE
+419 GMALRPVAEVASGGE

-476 HQMGEAERQ
+476 HRMGEAERQ
-485 VVSITHLPQIAA
+485 VISITHLPQIAA

-507 TNSADS
+507 KNLSDS
-513 TSTIMRQLT
+513 TSTMMRQLT
-522 EEERID
+522 KEERID

-541 AARRNAKMLLGQID
+541 AARRNAKMLLGG
-555 H
+555 

>member
-1 MLKHLNI
+1 MKKIFLKLSMLLFVLSMGTN
-8 SNYALIET
+8 A
-16 LDIDLHR
+16 
-23 GFAVITGETG
+23 AW
-33 AGKSIILG
+33 
-41 AIGLLLGQRAD
+41 AD
-52 GKALRDASKKC
+52 M
-63 VIEAHF
+63 
-69 DVARYELRSWFEEQ
+69 
-83 ELEYDDNDCIIRR
+83 
-96 ELTPQGKSRG
+96 QG
-106 FINDTP
+106 
-112 VTLTQMRELGEKL
+112 M
-125 IDVHSQHQNLLL
+125 
-137 RKENFQLNVVDI
+137 
-149 MASNEKERAEYAEA
+149 
-163 YGKLK
+163 
-168 EAERELEELLKSIE
+168 LEELQKSIE
-182 ASRSDE
+182 NSRTEE
-188 DYMRHQL
+188 DYMRYQL

-215 DTASHTEEIKSALY
+215 ETASHTEEIKTALY
-229 EVTMLLLGEDGAAV
+229 EVTTLLSGEDGAAV
-243 EQIRQAEGRLGN
+243 EQVRQAEGKLGS
-255 AAAIYPKMTELSE
+255 AAAIYPKVTELSE
-268 RLSSLYV
+268 RLDSLYV
-275 ELKDIASDIEAETER
+275 ELKDIATDIEAESER

-317 DDIVGLLREQE
+317 DDIAGLLREQE
-328 RLQTMLDGI
+328 RLQTLLNGI
-337 DNGDEMLQEKREM
+337 DNSDEVLKEKRET
-350 VEQLTDIAKKK
+350 VRQLTDIANKK

-395 IEIKPATLSP
+395 IDIKASALSP

-419 GMSLRPVADVASGGE
+419 GMALRPVAEVASGGE

-476 HQMGEAERQ
+476 HRMGEAERQ
-485 VVSITHLPQIAA
+485 VISITHLPQIAA

-507 TNSADS
+507 KNLSDS
-513 TSTIMRQLT
+513 TSTMMRQLT
-522 EEERID
+522 KEERID

-541 AARRNAKMLLGQID
+541 AARRNAKMLLGN
-555 H
+555 

>member
-8 SNYALIET
+8 SNYALIDT

-23 GFAVITGETG
+23 GFSVITGETG

-63 VIEAHF
+63 VIEANF
-69 DVARYELRSWFEEQ
+69 DISRYDLQAWFDEQ
-83 ELEYDDNDCIIRR
+83 ELEYDDEDCIIRR
-96 ELTPQGKSRG
+96 ELSPQGKSRG

-149 MASNEKERAEYAEA
+149 MASNEKERN
-163 YGKLK
+163 
-168 EAERELEELLKSIE
+168 EAEHELEELKKSIE
-182 ASRSDE
+182 ASRNDE
-188 DYMRHQL
+188 EYMRHQL

-215 DTASHTEEIKSALY
+215 ETASHTEEIKAALY
-229 EVTMLLLGEDGAAV
+229 EVTTLLLGENGAAV
-243 EQIRQAEGRLGN
+243 EQIRQAEGRLGS
-255 AAAIYPKMTELSE
+255 AAAIYPKVTELSE
-268 RLSSLYV
+268 RLESLYV
-275 ELKDIASDIEAETER
+275 ELKDIATDIESETEN
-290 IEFNPERLAY
+290 IDFNPERLAY

-317 DDIVGLLREQE
+317 DSIADLLREQE
-328 RLQTMLDGI
+328 RLQTLLNGI
-337 DNGDEMLQEKREM
+337 DNSDEVLQEKQETVR
-350 VEQLTDIAKKK
+350 QLTDAANEKAAK
-361 ADKLTATRKQAAKKI
+361 LSATRKQAAKKI

-395 IEIKPATLSP
+395 IDIKSTSLSP
-405 EGQDKVAYL
+405 DGQDKVAYL

-419 GMSLRPVADVASGGE
+419 GMALRPVAEVASGGE

-453 TIIFDEIDTGVSGR
+453 TIIFDEIDTGVSGH

-476 HQMGEAERQ
+476 HQMGQAERQ
-485 VVSITHLPQIAA
+485 VISITHLPQIAA

-507 TNSADS
+507 RNLSDS
-513 TSTIMRQLT
+513 TSTMMRQLST
-522 EEERID
+522 EERID

-541 AARRNAKMLLGQID
+541 AARRNAKTLLGN
-555 H
+555 

>member
-8 SNYALIET
+8 SNYALIDT

-23 GFAVITGETG
+23 GFSVITGETG

-69 DVARYELRSWFEEQ
+69 DISRYGMQSWFDEE
-83 ELEYDDNDCIIRR
+83 ELEYDDEDCIIRR
-96 ELTPQGKSRG
+96 ELSPQGKSRG

-112 VTLTQMRELGEKL
+112 VTLIQMRELGEKL

-149 MASNEKERAEYAEA
+149 MASNEKERAEYAAA
-163 YGKLK
+163 YSQLK
-168 EAERELEELLKSIE
+168 EAERELEELQKSIE
-182 ASRSDE
+182 SSRTEE
-188 DYMRHQL
+188 DYMRYQL

-215 DTASHTEEIKSALY
+215 ETASHTEEIKTALY
-229 EVTMLLLGEDGAAV
+229 EVTTLLSGEDGAAV
-243 EQIRQAEGRLGN
+243 EQVRQAEAKLSS
-255 AAAIYPKMTELSE
+255 AAAIYPKVTELSE
-268 RLSSLYV
+268 RLDSLYV
-275 ELKDIASDIEAETER
+275 ELKDIATDIEAESER

-317 DDIVGLLREQE
+317 DDIAGLLREQE
-328 RLQTMLDGI
+328 RLQTLLNGI
-337 DNGDEMLQEKREM
+337 DNSDEVLKEKRET
-350 VEQLTDIAKKK
+350 VRQLTDIANKK

-395 IEIKPATLSP
+395 IDIKASALSP

-419 GMSLRPVADVASGGE
+419 GMALRPVAEVASGGE

-476 HQMGEAERQ
+476 HRMGEAERQ
-485 VVSITHLPQIAA
+485 VISITHLPQIAA

-507 TNSADS
+507 KNLSDS
-513 TSTIMRQLT
+513 TSTMMRQLT
-522 EEERID
+522 KEERID

-541 AARRNAKMLLGQID
+541 AARRNAKMLLGG
-555 H
+555 

>member
-8 SNYALIET
+8 SNYALIDT

-23 GFAVITGETG
+23 GFSVITGETG

-69 DVARYELRSWFEEQ
+69 DISRYGMQSWFDEE
-83 ELEYDDNDCIIRR
+83 ELEYDDEDCIIRR
-96 ELTPQGKSRG
+96 ELSPQGKSRG

-149 MASNEKERAEYAEA
+149 MASNEKERAEYAAA
-163 YGKLK
+163 YSQLK
-168 EAERELEELLKSIE
+168 EAERELEELQKSIE
-182 ASRSDE
+182 NSRTEE
-188 DYMRHQL
+188 DYMRYQL

-215 DTASHTEEIKSALY
+215 ETASHTEEIKTALY
-229 EVTMLLLGEDGAAV
+229 EVTTLLSGEDGAAV
-243 EQIRQAEGRLGN
+243 EQVRQAEGKLGS
-255 AAAIYPKMTELSE
+255 AAAIYPKVTELSE
-268 RLSSLYV
+268 RLDSLYV
-275 ELKDIASDIEAETER
+275 ELKDIATDIEAESER

-317 DDIVGLLREQE
+317 DDIAGLLREQE
-328 RLQTMLDGI
+328 RLQTLLNGI
-337 DNGDEMLQEKREM
+337 DNSDEVLKEKRET
-350 VEQLTDIAKKK
+350 VRQLTDIANKK

-395 IEIKPATLSP
+395 IDIKASTLSP

-419 GMSLRPVADVASGGE
+419 GMALRPVAEVASGGE

-476 HQMGEAERQ
+476 HRMGEAERQ
-485 VVSITHLPQIAA
+485 VISITHLPQIAA

-507 TNSADS
+507 KNLSDS
-513 TSTIMRQLT
+513 TSTMMRQLT
-522 EEERID
+522 KEERID

-541 AARRNAKMLLGQID
+541 AARRNAKMLLGG
-555 H
+555 

>member
-8 SNYALIET
+8 SNYALIDT

-23 GFAVITGETG
+23 GFSVITGETG

-69 DVARYELRSWFEEQ
+69 DISRYELRTWFDEE
-83 ELEYDDNDCIIRR
+83 ELEYDDEDCIIRR
-96 ELTPQGKSRG
+96 ELSPQGKSRG

-149 MASNEKERAEYAEA
+149 MASNEKERAEYAAA
-163 YGKLK
+163 YSQLK
-168 EAERELEELLKSIE
+168 EAERELEELQKSIE
-182 ASRSDE
+182 NSRTEE
-188 DYMRHQL
+188 DYMRYQL

-215 DTASHTEEIKSALY
+215 ETASHTEEIKTALY
-229 EVTMLLLGEDGAAV
+229 EVTTLLSGEDGAAV
-243 EQIRQAEGRLGN
+243 EQVRQAEGKLGS
-255 AAAIYPKMTELSE
+255 AAAIYPKVTELSE
-268 RLSSLYV
+268 RLDSLYV
-275 ELKDIASDIEAETER
+275 ELKDIATDIEAESER

-317 DDIVGLLREQE
+317 DDIAGLLREQE
-328 RLQTMLDGI
+328 RLQTLLNGI
-337 DNGDEMLQEKREM
+337 DNSDEVLKEKRET
-350 VEQLTDIAKKK
+350 VRQLTDIANKK

-395 IEIKPATLSP
+395 IDIKASALSP

-419 GMSLRPVADVASGGE
+419 GMALRPVAEVASGGE

-485 VVSITHLPQIAA
+485 VISITHLPQIAA

-507 TNSADS
+507 KNLSDS
-513 TSTIMRQLT
+513 TSTMMRQLT
-522 EEERID
+522 KEERID

-541 AARRNAKMLLGQID
+541 AARRNAKTLLGN
-555 H
+555 

>member
-8 SNYALIET
+8 SNYALIDT

-23 GFAVITGETG
+23 GFSVITGETG

-69 DVARYELRSWFEEQ
+69 DISRYELRTWFDEE
-83 ELEYDDNDCIIRR
+83 ELEYDDEDCIIRR
-96 ELTPQGKSRG
+96 ELSPQGKSRG

-149 MASNEKERAEYAEA
+149 MASNEKERAEYAAA
-163 YGKLK
+163 YSQLK
-168 EAERELEELLKSIE
+168 EAERELEELQKSIE
-182 ASRSDE
+182 SSRTEE
-188 DYMRHQL
+188 DYMRYQL

-215 DTASHTEEIKSALY
+215 ETASHTEEIKTALY
-229 EVTMLLLGEDGAAV
+229 EVTTLLSGEDGAAV
-243 EQIRQAEGRLGN
+243 EQVRQAEGKLGS
-255 AAAIYPKMTELSE
+255 AAAIYPKVTELSE
-268 RLSSLYV
+268 RLDSLYV
-275 ELKDIASDIEAETER
+275 ELKDIATDIEAESER

-317 DDIVGLLREQE
+317 DDIAGLLREQE
-328 RLQTMLDGI
+328 RLQTLLNGI
-337 DNGDEMLQEKREM
+337 DNSDEVLKEKRET
-350 VEQLTDIAKKK
+350 VRQLTDIANKK

-395 IEIKPATLSP
+395 IDIKASALSP

-419 GMSLRPVADVASGGE
+419 GMALRPVAEVASGGE

-476 HQMGEAERQ
+476 HRMGEAERQ
-485 VVSITHLPQIAA
+485 VISITHLPQIAA

-507 TNSADS
+507 KNLSDS
-513 TSTIMRQLT
+513 TSTMMRQLT
-522 EEERID
+522 KEERID

-541 AARRNAKMLLGQID
+541 AARRNAKTLLGN
-555 H
+555 

>member
-8 SNYALIET
+8 SNYALIDT

-23 GFAVITGETG
+23 GFSVITGETG

-69 DVARYELRSWFEEQ
+69 DISRYELRTWFDEE
-83 ELEYDDNDCIIRR
+83 ELEYDDEDCIIRR
-96 ELTPQGKSRG
+96 ELSPQGKSRG

-149 MASNEKERAEYAEA
+149 MASNEKERAEYAAA
-163 YGKLK
+163 YSQLK
-168 EAERELEELLKSIE
+168 EAERELEELQKSIE
-182 ASRSDE
+182 NSRTEE
-188 DYMRHQL
+188 DYMRYQL

-215 DTASHTEEIKSALY
+215 ETASHTEEIKTALY
-229 EVTMLLLGEDGAAV
+229 EVTTLLSGEDGAAV
-243 EQIRQAEGRLGN
+243 ELIRQAEGKLSS
-255 AAAIYPKMTELSE
+255 AAAIYPKVTELSE
-268 RLSSLYV
+268 RLGSLYV
-275 ELKDIASDIEAETER
+275 ELKDIATDIEAESER

-317 DDIVGLLREQE
+317 DDIAGLLREQE
-328 RLQTMLDGI
+328 RLQTLLNGI
-337 DNGDEMLQEKREM
+337 DNSDEVLKEKRET
-350 VEQLTDIAKKK
+350 VRQLTDIANKK

-395 IEIKPATLSP
+395 IDIKASALSP

-419 GMSLRPVADVASGGE
+419 GMALRPVAEVASGGE

-476 HQMGEAERQ
+476 HRMGEAERQ
-485 VVSITHLPQIAA
+485 VISITHLPQIAA

-507 TNSADS
+507 KNLSDS
-513 TSTIMRQLT
+513 TSTMMRQLT
-522 EEERID
+522 KEERID

-541 AARRNAKMLLGQID
+541 AARRNAKMLLGE
-555 H
+555 

>member
-8 SNYALIET
+8 SNYALIDT

-23 GFAVITGETG
+23 GFSVITGETG

-69 DVARYELRSWFEEQ
+69 DISRYELHTWFDEE
-83 ELEYDDNDCIIRR
+83 ELEYDDEDCIIRR
-96 ELTPQGKSRG
+96 ELSPQGKSRG

-149 MASNEKERAEYAEA
+149 MASNEKERAEYAAA
-163 YGKLK
+163 YSQLK
-168 EAERELEELLKSIE
+168 EAERELEELQKSIE
-182 ASRSDE
+182 SSRTEE
-188 DYMRHQL
+188 DYMRYQL

-215 DTASHTEEIKSALY
+215 ETASHTEEIKTALY
-229 EVTMLLLGEDGAAV
+229 EVTTLLSGEDGAAV
-243 EQIRQAEGRLGN
+243 EQVRQAEGKLGS
-255 AAAIYPKMTELSE
+255 AAAIYPKVTELSE
-268 RLSSLYV
+268 RLDSLYV
-275 ELKDIASDIEAETER
+275 ELKDIATDIEAESER

-317 DDIVGLLREQE
+317 DDIAGLLREQE
-328 RLQTMLDGI
+328 RLQTLLNGI
-337 DNGDEMLQEKREM
+337 DNSDEVLKEKRET
-350 VEQLTDIAKKK
+350 VRQLTDIANKK

-395 IEIKPATLSP
+395 IDIKASALSP

-419 GMSLRPVADVASGGE
+419 GMALRPVAEVASGGE

-476 HQMGEAERQ
+476 HRMGEAERQ
-485 VVSITHLPQIAA
+485 VISITHLPQIAA

-507 TNSADS
+507 KNLSDS
-513 TSTIMRQLT
+513 TSTMMRQLT
-522 EEERID
+522 KEERID

-541 AARRNAKMLLGQID
+541 AARRNAKTLLGN
-555 H
+555 

>member
-8 SNYALIET
+8 SNYALIDT

-23 GFAVITGETG
+23 GFSVITGETG

-69 DVARYELRSWFEEQ
+69 DISRYELRTWFDEE
-83 ELEYDDNDCIIRR
+83 ELEYDDEDCIIRR
-96 ELTPQGKSRG
+96 ELSPQGKSRG

-149 MASNEKERAEYAEA
+149 MASNEKERAEYAAA
-163 YGKLK
+163 YSQLK
-168 EAERELEELLKSIE
+168 EAERELEELQKSIE
-182 ASRSDE
+182 NSRTEE
-188 DYMRHQL
+188 DYMRYQL

-215 DTASHTEEIKSALY
+215 ETASHTEEIKTALY
-229 EVTMLLLGEDGAAV
+229 EVTTLLSGEDGAAV
-243 EQIRQAEGRLGN
+243 EQVRQAEGKLGS
-255 AAAIYPKMTELSE
+255 AAAIYPKVTELSE
-268 RLSSLYV
+268 RLDSLYV
-275 ELKDIASDIEAETER
+275 ELKDIATDIEAESER

-317 DDIVGLLREQE
+317 DDIAGLLREQE
-328 RLQTMLDGI
+328 RLQTLLNGI
-337 DNGDEMLQEKREM
+337 DNSDEVLKEKRET
-350 VEQLTDIAKKK
+350 VRQLTDIANKK

-395 IEIKPATLSP
+395 IDIKASALSP

-419 GMSLRPVADVASGGE
+419 GMALRPVAEVASGGE

-485 VVSITHLPQIAA
+485 VISITHLPQIAA

-507 TNSADS
+507 KNLSDS
-513 TSTIMRQLT
+513 TSTMMRQLT
-522 EEERID
+522 TEERID

-541 AARRNAKMLLGQID
+541 AARRNAKTLLGN
-555 H
+555 

>member
-8 SNYALIET
+8 SNYALIDT

-23 GFAVITGETG
+23 GFSVITGETG

-69 DVARYELRSWFEEQ
+69 DISRYELRTWFDEE
-83 ELEYDDNDCIIRR
+83 ELEYDDEDCIIRR
-96 ELTPQGKSRG
+96 ELSPQGKSRG

-149 MASNEKERAEYAEA
+149 MASNEKERAEYAAA
-163 YGKLK
+163 YSQLK
-168 EAERELEELLKSIE
+168 EAERELEELQKSIE
-182 ASRSDE
+182 SSRTEE
-188 DYMRHQL
+188 DYMRYQL

-215 DTASHTEEIKSALY
+215 ETASHTEEIKTALY
-229 EVTMLLLGEDGAAV
+229 EVTTLLSGEDGAAV
-243 EQIRQAEGRLGN
+243 EQVRQAEGKLGS
-255 AAAIYPKMTELSE
+255 AAAIYPKVTELSE
-268 RLSSLYV
+268 RLDSLYV
-275 ELKDIASDIEAETER
+275 ELKDIATDIEAESER

-317 DDIVGLLREQE
+317 DDIAGLLREQE
-328 RLQTMLDGI
+328 RLQTLLNGI
-337 DNGDEMLQEKREM
+337 DNSDEVLKEKRET
-350 VEQLTDIAKKK
+350 VRQLTDIANKK
-361 ADKLTATRKQAAKKI
+361 ADKLTVTRKQAAKKI

-395 IEIKPATLSP
+395 IDIKASALSP

-419 GMSLRPVADVASGGE
+419 GMALRPVAEVASGGE

-476 HQMGEAERQ
+476 RRMGEAERQ
-485 VVSITHLPQIAA
+485 VISITHLPQIAA

-507 TNSADS
+507 K
-513 TSTIMRQLT
+513 IFLT
-522 EEERID
+522 
-528 EIAQMLSG
+528 AP
-536 ADITD
+536 AP
-541 AARRNAKMLLGQID
+541 
-555 H
+555 

>member
-8 SNYALIET
+8 SNYALIDT

-23 GFAVITGETG
+23 GFSVITGETG

-69 DVARYELRSWFEEQ
+69 DISRYGMQSWFDEE
-83 ELEYDDNDCIIRR
+83 ELEYDDEDCIIRR
-96 ELTPQGKSRG
+96 ELSPQGKSRG

-149 MASNEKERAEYAEA
+149 MASNEKERAEYAAA
-163 YGKLK
+163 YSQLK
-168 EAERELEELLKSIE
+168 EAERELEELQKSIE
-182 ASRSDE
+182 NSRTEE
-188 DYMRHQL
+188 DYMRYQL

-215 DTASHTEEIKSALY
+215 ETASHTEEIKTALY
-229 EVTMLLLGEDGAAV
+229 EVTTLLSGEDGAAV
-243 EQIRQAEGRLGN
+243 EQVRQAEGKLGS
-255 AAAIYPKMTELSE
+255 AAAIYPKVTELSE
-268 RLSSLYV
+268 RLDSLYV
-275 ELKDIASDIEAETER
+275 ELKDIATDIEAESER

-317 DDIVGLLREQE
+317 DDIAGLLREQE
-328 RLQTMLDGI
+328 RLQTLLNGI
-337 DNGDEMLQEKREM
+337 DNSDEVLKEKRET
-350 VEQLTDIAKKK
+350 VRQLTDIANKK

-395 IEIKPATLSP
+395 IDIKASALSS

-419 GMSLRPVADVASGGE
+419 GMALRPVAEVASGGE

-476 HQMGEAERQ
+476 HRMGEAERQ
-485 VVSITHLPQIAA
+485 VISITHLPQIAA

-507 TNSADS
+507 KNLADS
-513 TSTIMRQLT
+513 TSTMMRQLT
-522 EEERID
+522 KEERID

-541 AARRNAKMLLGQID
+541 AARRNAKTLLGN
-555 H
+555 